1 MCKPTRSGFL
11 LKPLRCE
18 SNVFNISGVPDP
30 AFPDVKWLV
39 VVMVV
44 DVTVLL
50 VVVVHV
56 LVVHS
61 AKLAGADWL
70 QDVT

>member
-1 MCKPTRSGFL
+1 MCVSQPAQVS
-11 LKPLRCE
+11 PLRCE
-18 SNVFNISGVPDP
+18 SNVFNTSGVPDP

-50 VVVVHV
+50 VDEVVVHV
-56 LVVHS
+56 VVVHS
-61 AKLAGADWL
+61 ARLPGADWL